1 LNEKSNILEV
11 EDLKTYFYIDEG
23 VARAVDGVSFHLM
36 PEETLGI
43 VGESGC
49 GKSVTSL
56 SIMRLI
62 PQPPGKIVSG
72 RITFEGKEILELQES
87 RMRRIRGNEI
97 SMIFQE
103 PMTSLNPVFTV
114 GNQIE
119 EVLVLHQGL
128 NWREAREKAMG
139 MLSLVGI
146 SSPEVRVGEY
156 PHQMSG
162 GMRQR
167 VMIAIALACNPAILI
182 ADEPTTA
189 LDVTIQA
196 QILDLIAKL
205 QGEFGMSVML
215 ITHDLAVIAEVADRV
230 VVMYAG
236 KIVESGDTID
246 IFEEPLHPYTKG
258 LLASIPV
265 LNEKKNRLSV
275 IPGTVPNPTEF
286 PDGCRFGPRCPYV
299 MPKCRGDGIPWVWA
313 TARHGAMCFL
323 LEEG

>member
-114 GNQIE
+114 GDQIE

-205 QGEFGMSVML
+205 QGEFGMSVIL